1 MERRSGQAWKR
12 RSGVVSSRGSRTPTH
27 LRICAT
33 SFLLFLAG
41 CGIGT
46 ERKTPEELR
55 AEKLQQEKASLK
67 GDVEQ
72 HRVQIEQ
79 LRAQIRE
86 LSALKDKPN
95 NPYELT
101 SLRQI
106 RELSALKDKPNNPY
120 ELPSLRIAKISNFF
134 DKDRDGIQETL
145 VVYVQPIDTEG
156 DVVKAAGTVSVQLW
170 NLNNPNGQALLGQWK
185 VEPAE
190 LRKLWFNSLAITSYR
205 LTFDRPDAVGVFSEP
220 LTLRVTFTDY
230 LTGETFLAQQVIE
243 PKLN

>member
-1 MERRSGQAWKR
+1 M
-12 RSGVVSSRGSRTPTH
+12 SSRGSRTATY

-33 SFLLFLAG
+33 TLLLFLGG

-46 ERKTPEELR
+46 ERKTPEELQ
-55 AEKLQQEKASLK
+55 AERLQQEKASLT

-72 HRVQIEQ
+72 HRVQVEQ
-79 LRAQIRE
+79 LRAQIRD
-86 LSALKDKPN
+86 LSVLKDKQN

-101 SLRQI
+101 T
-106 RELSALKDKPNNPY
+106 
-120 ELPSLRIAKISNFF
+120 LRIAKISNFF
-134 DKDRDGIQETL
+134 DKDSDGVQEKL
-145 VVYVQPIDTEG
+145 IVYVQPIDTEG

-190 LRKLWFNSLAITSYR
+190 LRKLWFNSLATTSYR

-230 LTGETFLAQQVIE
+230 LTGESFRVQQVIE

>member
-1 MERRSGQAWKR
+1 
-12 RSGVVSSRGSRTPTH
+12 VSSRGSRTPTH

-101 SLRQI
+101 
-106 RELSALKDKPNNPY
+106 
-120 ELPSLRIAKISNFF
+120 SLRIAKISNFF

>member
-1 MERRSGQAWKR
+1 M
-12 RSGVVSSRGSRTPTH
+12 SSRGSRTPTH

-101 SLRQI
+101 
-106 RELSALKDKPNNPY
+106 
-120 ELPSLRIAKISNFF
+120 SLRIAKISNFF

>member
-101 SLRQI
+101 SLR
-106 RELSALKDKPNNPY
+106 
-120 ELPSLRIAKISNFF
+120 IAKISNFF

-205 LTFDRPDAVGVFSEP
+205 LTFARPDAVGVFSEP